1 MTTEEFAFYKF
12 INIIKKRRIQLLN
25 QYGKLK

>member
-1 MTTEEFAFYKF
+1 MTTEKFTFYKF

>member
-1 MTTEEFAFYKF
+1 MTTEELTFYKF